1 MPFEQVGARRYA
13 HVECAKKKEAEK
25 TEEERNKEK
34 LEQYIKKLFRTDVIS
49 VKIKKQ
55 IKTFQ
60 TQYNYTYSGILK
72 ALIYFYEVKQN
83 STEKSNDGIG
93 IVPYVYQEAYNY
105 YYNLWLVQQANKDK
119 NIDEY
124 IPTVVEI
131 KIPSPQRK
139 IKKRK
144 RFTFLDNDE
153 VT

>member
-72 ALIYFYEVKQN
+72 ALIYFYEVK
-83 STEKSNDGIG
+83 
-93 IVPYVYQEAYNY
+93 
-105 YYNLWLVQQANKDK
+105 
-119 NIDEY
+119 
-124 IPTVVEI
+124 
-131 KIPSPQRK
+131 
-139 IKKRK
+139 
-144 RFTFLDNDE
+144 
-153 VT
+153 